1 MEYLTYQELKD
12 FGIIEIEED
21 AFNHILP
28 KATDVIMH
36 VTRHFYRHADMNED
50 VEWRRTAFKKAIA
63 AQVEYFYETGATT
76 TNTINSPSQVT
87 IGRTTVGARQSGN
100 DHQPKSIVSQDALMH
115 LSMTGLLYRGV

>member
-1 MEYLTYQELKD
+1 MDYLTYEEFKD
-12 FGIIEIEED
+12 FASVEVEED
-21 AFNHILP
+21 AFKRLLP
-28 KATDVIMH
+28 KATDLMH
-36 VTRHFYRHADMNED
+36 QVTRRFYQYADISDD
-50 VEWRRTAFKKAIA
+50 VEWRRIAFKKAIA

-76 TNTINSPSQVT
+76 TQGINSPSQVT

>member
-1 MEYLTYQELKD
+1 MEYLTYQDLKD

-21 AFNHILP
+21 TFNHILP

-76 TNTINSPSQVT
+76 SNAINSPSQVT

-100 DHQPKSIVSQDALMH
+100 DHQPKSIVSRDALMH

>member
-12 FGIIEIEED
+12 FGIADVEEE
-21 AFNHILP
+21 AFNQLLP
-28 KATDVIMH
+28 KATDVIH
-36 VTRHFYRHADMNED
+36 QETRRFYQFADINED

-76 TNTINSPSQVT
+76 SNAINSPSQVT